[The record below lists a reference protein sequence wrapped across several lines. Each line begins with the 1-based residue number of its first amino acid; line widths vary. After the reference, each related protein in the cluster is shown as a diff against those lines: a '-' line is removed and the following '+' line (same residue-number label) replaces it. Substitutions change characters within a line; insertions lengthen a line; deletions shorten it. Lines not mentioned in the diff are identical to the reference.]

1 MVPTLPT
8 PTTTSATTGTASKP
22 KHIGAQ
28 PATHHIADTRNHNQP
43 RTATDPTA
51 AGIAVLNSP
60 SATPTPYSSQVGC
73 ERQFR
78 SRCAANAVVAR
89 SGHGES
95 AFNNGLRMWLSSNMD
110 GASQPA
116 QHTTVTPGRG
126 RRNDV

>member
-1 MVPTLPT
+1 M
-8 PTTTSATTGTASKP
+8 A
-22 KHIGAQ
+22 HN

-89 SGHGES
+89 SGHGECLQQR
-95 AFNNGLRMWLSSNMD
+95 AAD
-110 GASQPA
+110 VAKQ
-116 QHTTVTPGRG
+116 QYGRG
-126 RRNDV
+126 VPTSATHYGNPGPWPAK